1 MIEEIQE
8 GEGGRRTRVI
18 RDRRGGIR
26 DDRKR
31 QYTVGIRIL
40 TFK

>member
-1 MIEEIQE
+1 MIEEIKE
-8 GEGGRRTRVI
+8 GEGGRTRII
-18 RDRRGGIR
+18 RDQRGGIR